1 LKKYKRTSFGR
12 GLAINEH
19 KEATTKTPAQP
30 VPRPA
35 QVVIPLN
42 QNAGAPNQ
50 PLVKVGDTVKKGQRI
65 GFVADPKMMGVPT
78 HASIAGVV
86 KKIEPRMVS
95 NNTLGMCVVIEV
107 APAGA
112 DEETDYMQPLDPFA
126 CTREEALQRCR
137 DAGLVGMGGA
147 GFPTYIKLNPPP
159 TAKVDVIIAD
169 AAECEPYLTTDEAA
183 ISDKTD
189 KIIRGLSITMKI
201 TGVKHGIIGMED
213 NKAFLCDKV
222 EAAIEKSQD
231 IKSLGA
237 SVEIKLCRTRYPQG
251 GEKLL
256 IKALTGREVPSG
268 GLPANAGCVVQNV
281 GTLIA
286 EADAFDLG
294 IPLIER
300 GLTVSGGACG
310 NPKNIIA
317 PIGTVISDLP
327 QDFFNIQE
335 DEVCKILSG
344 GPMMG
349 MAVSTCEFPI
359 QKNTSGILFLTKA
372 ETARYTEGPC
382 IRCARCA
389 GKCSARLY
397 PMAMN
402 NALAAGKVEEAV
414 NLGLMDCMECGA
426 CSYIC
431 PSRIR
436 LTQRFRIGKAQ
447 WKQILADRKAAAA
460 KVAANLKAAAEANK
474 AAAPREA
481 AK

>member
-1 LKKYKRTSFGR
+1 
-12 GLAINEH
+12 
-19 KEATTKTPAQP
+19 
-30 VPRPA
+30 
-35 QVVIPLN
+35 
-42 QNAGAPNQ
+42 
-50 PLVKVGDTVKKGQRI
+50 
-65 GFVADPKMMGVPT
+65 
-78 HASIAGVV
+78 
-86 KKIEPRMVS
+86 
-95 NNTLGMCVVIEV
+95 
-107 APAGA
+107 
-112 DEETDYMQPLDPFA
+112 
-126 CTREEALQRCR
+126 
-137 DAGLVGMGGA
+137 MGGA
-147 GFPTYIKLNPPP
+147 GFPTYIKINPPP
-159 TAKVDVIIAD
+159 STKVDVIIAD

-183 ISDKTD
+183 ISEKTD
-189 KIIRGLSITMKI
+189 KIIRGLAITMKI

-222 EAAIEKSQD
+222 EAAIDKSAD
-231 IKSLGA
+231 LKTLGA
-237 SVEIKLCRTRYPQG
+237 SVEIKLCRTKYPQG

-256 IKALTGREVPSG
+256 IEALTGREVPSG

-286 EADAFDLG
+286 EADAFDRG

-310 NPKNIIA
+310 NPRNIIA
-317 PIGTVISDLP
+317 PIGTLVSDLP
-327 QDFFNIQE
+327 PEFFNIKE
-335 DEVCKILSG
+335 DAVAKILFG

-349 MAVSTCEFPI
+349 IAVPTCEIPV
-359 QKNTSGILFLTKA
+359 QKNTSGILFLTRP
-372 ETARYTEGPC
+372 ETAAFTEGPC

-397 PMAMN
+397 PMQMN
-402 NALAAGKVEEAV
+402 NALVAGKVEEAV

-426 CSYIC
+426 CSYTC

-436 LTQRFRIGKAQ
+436 LTQRFRVGKAQ

-474 AAAPREA
+474 AGKEA